1 MVLRKL
7 MLFTVL
13 MFAVPIGTF
22 FGVKRFIMVGEWR
35 SY

>member
-22 FGVKRFIMVGEWR
+22 YGVKRFIVAGELMN
-35 SY
+35 Y